1 MSARSIGVQSVK
13 RALRSAAGAS
23 HGAFALRCVPHR
35 DSVNERRQQMAVKI
49 EASEKPLQKV
59 FSSDYDFFI
68 PLYQRPYAWTL
79 KESGELFSDL
89 VDNMG
94 PDGTSIEETNPYF
107 LGSVVLVKGATHHMP
122 MLLMGSNG

>member
-1 MSARSIGVQSVK
+1 VHCVLLS
-13 RALRSAAGAS
+13 GAS

-107 LGSVVLVKGATHHMP
+107 LSVVLVKGATHHIP